1 MKCGAYFFLTR
12 HNQRIWICATNRI
25 SFFFF
30 FGCVSCACLC
40 LVNACLWI
48 ETRKEKKND
57 WQIPCDVLF
66 VLTHTR
72 VLVYAD
78 ENFCFFFFVSTRRIT
93 YQHLWQKT
101 IFTCIH
107 ADRLQKTKT
116 SSNYYFRSWLL
127 FFFSYIYKFRFRFD
141 RADTWYTHTHR
152 THRINTKHEVNAQ
165 FDRKR
170 NGTAAIEPNRISK

>member
-1 MKCGAYFFLTR
+1 MRRLLLPHKT
-12 HNQRIWICATNRI
+12 QSTNLNMCNESHFI
-25 SFFFF
+25 FFFF
-30 FGCVSCACLC
+30 WLCVVRLFMFGKRLFMDRNKERKKKWLTDSVWCVVCTHSHASACVCRREFL
-40 LVNACLWI
+40 
-48 ETRKEKKND
+48 
-57 WQIPCDVLF
+57 
-66 VLTHTR
+66 
-72 VLVYAD
+72 
-78 ENFCFFFFVSTRRIT
+78 FFFFVSTRRIT